1 MLTVWSQRIRVLW
14 LVIFVVVQFFRLQAR
29 RQRQN
34 ATLLWYA
41 LYRSDGGNGRQR
53 VVQRAVNFL
62 SALANI
68 TWWGG
73 SAKGRRWADPRGEQ
87 WKIVQQRWPED
98 TSAGGDFDRG
108 VSRAATAAAV
118 AAAHVARRTT
128 RLSRCGLPSGCI
140 GVHGAAVAW
149 RRGRRKYSAKA
160 RNLSTHPP
168 PTLRRG
174 GGKVA
179 TK

>member
-68 TWWGG
+68 TWWGC

-98 TSAGGDFDRG
+98 KFRRYYRVGRTRFQLLCADL
-108 VSRAATAAAV
+108 AA
-118 AAAHVARRTT
+118 
-128 RLSRCGLPSGCI
+128 S
-140 GVHGAAVAW
+140 
-149 RRGRRKYSAKA
+149 
-160 RNLSTHPP
+160 STCS
-168 PTLRRG
+168 
-174 GGKVA
+174 
-179 TK
+179 